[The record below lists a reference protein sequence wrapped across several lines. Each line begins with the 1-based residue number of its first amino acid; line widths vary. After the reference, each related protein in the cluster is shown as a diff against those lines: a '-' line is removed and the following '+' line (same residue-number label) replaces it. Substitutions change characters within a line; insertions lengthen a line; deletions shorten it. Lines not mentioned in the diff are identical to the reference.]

1 MNQSLRNAPSIPT
14 AYFPKREHKA
24 KTTPNLVRLS
34 KTNILADIL
43 NDDNF
48 LMLTIDEFY
57 IFLYEIDKKITI
69 FHSVYIQFPF

>member
-43 NDDNF
+43 NNENS
-48 LMLTIDEFY
+48 LM
-57 IFLYEIDKKITI
+57 IFTYNNYNLLQETNKK
-69 FHSVYIQFPF
+69 